1 MLRNYLLTSYRNLK
15 RNRAYTLLNI
25 FGLAMGLGCV
35 LVIYRYISHHT
46 SFDKDQPAYERIYRV
61 VTQESKPTGIEY
73 NDGVP
78 HPVGT
83 SLRNDFPEM
92 IAVAQ
97 THFEYGGQINV
108 EKSNGGMAKY
118 EEEGIVFVEP
128 SIFDV
133 LDFNVIAGTPRISL
147 ENINTAVISSS
158 LAQKYFGLSENAV
171 GEAIGR
177 TINFS
182 SAVDLEIVGVIED
195 RPETT
200 DFPFTVLISYPS
212 QKATNPYYDD
222 GDRFNSTS
230 SATNCYV
237 LLGES
242 DNPQNYEARF
252 PDFVGKYFGE
262 DEVETFNMSLLP
274 LSEMHT
280 NAEYQKYSGS
290 SLPPDE
296 KWALIAVAVILLIAG
311 CINFINLA
319 TAQAVKRSKEIGVR
333 KVLGSGRTRL
343 VIQFLSETFIITVI
357 AIMIGL
363 VFAEVLLINLE
374 EVLDLKLSI
383 DIMSH
388 PETISFL
395 LLISM
400 VVTLLAGFY
409 PSVLLSRMNPVLAIK
424 NKISAQRHSGGISL
438 RRLLVIIQFSISQ
451 VLIIGTIVVN
461 SQMEFV
467 RNADLGFNKDAI
479 INTFVPEP
487 RDKEAIERIRT
498 TLERNPNVESVSF
511 NLGTP
516 SSGNNAHSNIKY
528 APMDT
533 DAEYNANFKP
543 IDENYLDLF
552 GLELLAGRNLRS
564 SDSGNVAI
572 VNRHLTEW
580 MGMNTPEEAVGQT
593 IKTGYNGDKR
603 IIGVVED
610 FNVYSLHQGMDYVV
624 FFMLSDFNYNMSV
637 RLKTIDGRINNL
649 DESLAAI
656 ESAWQD
662 GFPDYIYDFE
672 FYDNDLAREYQDEQ
686 ATAKLLTLFSG
697 IAIFIGCLGL
707 YGLISFISTQKSK
720 EIGVRKVLGASVWS
734 VLGIFTRELMILLLI
749 AFAAAAPLG
758 YWLMD
763 GWLSDFAYSI
773 DITVVEFA
781 IAILFTIVIALVTM
795 SYQSIRAAIANP
807 VDSLKDE

>member
-1 MLRNYLLTSYRNLK
+1 MLRNYLLTAYRNLM
-15 RNRAYTLLNI
+15 RNRAYTFLNI

-46 SFDKDQPAYERIYRV
+46 SFDKDQPTYERVYRV
-61 VTQESKPTGIEY
+61 ISQENRPTGIEY

-78 HPVGT
+78 HPVGGA
-83 SLRNDFPEM
+83 LRNDFPEM
-92 IAVAQ
+92 LAVAQ
-97 THFEYGGQINV
+97 THFEYGGQINIK
-108 EKSNGGMAKY
+108 ENDGSISKY

-128 SIFDV
+128 TIFDV
-133 LDFNVIAGTPRISL
+133 FDFNIIAGSPRLSL
-147 ENINTAVISSS
+147 EDIDKAVITSS
-158 LAQKYFGLSENAV
+158 LAQKYFNLSEIAV

-182 SAVDLEIVGVIED
+182 SAVDLEIVGVIAD

-212 QKATNPYYDD
+212 QKVTNPYYDE

-237 LLGES
+237 LLSKS
-242 DNPQNYEARF
+242 DNPQNYAGRF
-252 PDFVGKYFGE
+252 PDFIKKYFGE
-262 DEVETFNMSLLP
+262 DKVEDFSMSLMP

-296 KWALIAVAVILLIAG
+296 QWALIAVAIILLIAG

-343 VIQFLSETFIITVI
+343 VIQFLSETFIITIVS
-357 AIMIGL
+357 IMIGL

-383 DIMSH
+383 DIMNH
-388 PETISFL
+388 PETIGFL
-395 LLISM
+395 ILIAA
-400 VVTLLAGFY
+400 VVTFLAGFY
-409 PSVLLSRMNPVLAIK
+409 PSVLLSKMNPVLAIK
-424 NKISAQRHSGGISL
+424 NKISAQKHSGGISL
-438 RRLLVIIQFSISQ
+438 RRLLVIIQFAISQ

-461 SQMEFV
+461 SQMDFV
-467 RNADLGFNKDAI
+467 RNAELGFNKDAI
-479 INTFVPEP
+479 VTTFVPEP
-487 RDKEAIERIRT
+487 RDTEAIERIKKA
-498 TLERNPNVESVSF
+498 LDQNPNIESVAF
-511 NLGTP
+511 GMGTP
-516 SSGNNAHSNIKY
+516 SSSNNAHSGISY

-533 DAEYNANFKP
+533 DAEYTANFKP
-543 IDENYLDLF
+543 IDENYLELF
-552 GLELLAGRNLRS
+552 GLDLLAGRNMRRL
-564 SDSGNVAI
+564 DSGNVAI
-572 VNRHLTEW
+572 VNRHLIEW
-580 MGMNTPEEAVGQT
+580 MGISEPEEAIGKT
-593 IKTGYNGDKR
+593 INTGYNGDKM
-603 IIGVVED
+603 IIGVVEN
-610 FNVYSLHQGMDYVV
+610 FNVYSLHRGMDYVV
-624 FFMLSDFNYNMSV
+624 FIKMSDFNYNMSV
-637 RLKTIDGRINNL
+637 RLKTVGGRINNL

-656 ESAWQD
+656 ESAWQE
-662 GFPDYIYDFE
+662 GFPDYIYDFN
-672 FYDNDLAREYQDEQ
+672 FYDEDLAREYQDEQ

-734 VLGIFTRELMILLLI
+734 VLGIFSRELMILLFI
-749 AFAAAAPLG
+749 AFAIAAPLG

-781 IAILFTIVIALVTM
+781 IAIVFTIVIALVTM